1 MDFLV
6 FPDHPVTD
14 RLAARLP
21 RTRATRTV
29 PHLSGRPWIVGHWR
43 REELVTARVGPR
55 CAVLLGTTSATTDAL
70 TRLLRRLRDL
80 DDLTGLRHELP
91 GSFFLLACTG
101 GELRARGSL
110 SAVRRLHRTDL
121 GGRTVLGNRPQDLAA
136 LARAA
141 ADAGLSCAPRTG
153 ALDEEAL
160 ATRLL
165 APGAPLPLALRTPWH
180 AVHAVPPGHCAAHDP
195 AGQYREV
202 RWWHPPQPEVPL
214 PDAAEG
220 VREALGAAVHART
233 RRATLSAD
241 LSGGLDST
249 SVCFLAARDTTEL
262 VTTAWEGRDPA
273 DDDPL
278 WSAHSAYRL
287 SRVRH
292 GGRHLALP
300 YTDAPTWYTPP
311 AEPDHTDPAGPL
323 VAVREAARLVHQ
335 ARLVA
340 KFGSRM
346 HLAGVGGDELFAL
359 RPMALNS
366 LARGD
371 LRAAARLARRARRLA
386 PWTLPATVR
395 ILLGGRSYPRWL
407 AAGADRIVPGA
418 RRRPGRADWEEL
430 AAMPPWAHPDAL
442 ATVRRLLREAAA
454 AAPAPLDPL
463 RAQHELAAAAVRAG
477 ERVRGIDAL
486 TSVHGVA
493 YEAPFLDDAV
503 IEAALAVRLADRVP
517 GGGGKPVL
525 AAAMR
530 GTVPGPV
537 LGRGGRRA
545 HSAELH
551 AGLRRNRRALA
562 ALCEDSRL
570 AALGLIRPDVLRP
583 VLTSLQPDTGALR
596 PLDPTLAAE
605 FWLRALPTR
614 PAHDAVPAPAA
625 RTSAP
630 AGEGD

>member
-6 FPDHPVTD
+6 FPDHPAAD
-14 RLAARLP
+14 RLAACLP

-29 PHLSGRPWIVGHWR
+29 PHLSGRPWIVGHWQ

-55 CAVLLGTTSATTDAL
+55 CAVLLGTTSATPGAL
-70 TRLLRRLRDL
+70 ARLLRRLRGL
-80 DDLTGLRHELP
+80 DDLAELRQELP
-91 GSFFLLACTG
+91 GSFFLLAYMG
-101 GELRARGSL
+101 AEVRAQGSL
-110 SAVRRLHRTDL
+110 SAVRQLHRTDL
-121 GGRTVLGNRPQDLAA
+121 AGLTVLGSRPQDLAA
-136 LARAA
+136 LARPAA
-141 ADAGLSCAPRTG
+141 AAGLPGAPRTG
-153 ALDEEAL
+153 TVDEEAL

-165 APGAPLPLALRTPWH
+165 APGAPLPLTLRTPWH
-180 AVHAVPPGHCAAHDP
+180 AVHAVPPGHCATHDP
-195 AGQYREV
+195 AGRYRED
-202 RWWHPPQPEVPL
+202 RWWHPPEPDLPL
-214 PDAAEG
+214 PDAAEA
-220 VREALGAAVHART
+220 VREALSAAVHART
-233 RRATLSAD
+233 HRATLSAD

-249 SVCFLAARDTTEL
+249 SLCFLAARDGTEL
-262 VTTAWEGRDPA
+262 ITTAWEGRDPA

-287 SRVRH
+287 SQVRH
-292 GGRHLALP
+292 EGRHLSLP

-311 AEPDHTDPAGPL
+311 AQPAHTDPAGPL
-323 VAVREAARLVHQ
+323 AAVREAARLIHQ

-346 HLAGVGGDELFAL
+346 HLAGIGGDELFAL
-359 RPMALNS
+359 RPVALNS

-371 LRAAARLARRARRLA
+371 LREALRLARRARRLA
-386 PWTLPATVR
+386 PWTLPATAR
-395 ILLGGRSYPRWL
+395 TLLGGRCYPRWL
-407 AAGADRIVPGA
+407 AAGADRIAPGA
-418 RRRPGRADWEEL
+418 RRRPGGTDWEEL
-430 AAMPPWAHPDAL
+430 PAMPPWAHPDAV
-442 ATVRRLLREAAA
+442 ATVRRLLRAAAA
-454 AAPAPLDPL
+454 AAPEPFDPL

-477 ERVRGIDAL
+477 ERVRGVDAL
-486 TSVHGVA
+486 TSAHGVA

-525 AAAMR
+525 VAAMR

-537 LGRGGRRA
+537 LGRGGRRV

-570 AALGLIRPDVLRP
+570 AALGLIRPEALRP

-596 PLDPTLAAE
+596 PLAPTLAAE
-605 FWLRALPTR
+605 FWLRAR
-614 PAHDAVPAPAA
+614 PGPPARSTVPAPGA
-625 RTSAP
+625 RMPAP
-630 AGEGD
+630 TGEGG